1 MYVEKNVE
9 AFIQKINNE
18 DFQKELKRIRN
29 NLSYIFIDLI
39 EFIKSEKLISEEQ
52 LIISTPE
59 ARVKSLKS
67 LKEKIIRNNYY
78 DEWKIREGLSFDDCK
93 QIVLDKLPDLIG
105 LRINCYFFE
114 DEEKLFKL
122 ILEDEK
128 VISFL
133 KEKQITLESDQKG
146 KIFKYNGRYTEE
158 SKT

>member
-93 QIVLDKLPDLIG
+93 QIVLDKLPNLIG
-105 LRINCYFFE
+105 LRIN
-114 DEEKLFKL
+114 
-122 ILEDEK
+122 
-128 VISFL
+128 
-133 KEKQITLESDQKG
+133 
-146 KIFKYNGRYTEE
+146 
-158 SKT
+158 